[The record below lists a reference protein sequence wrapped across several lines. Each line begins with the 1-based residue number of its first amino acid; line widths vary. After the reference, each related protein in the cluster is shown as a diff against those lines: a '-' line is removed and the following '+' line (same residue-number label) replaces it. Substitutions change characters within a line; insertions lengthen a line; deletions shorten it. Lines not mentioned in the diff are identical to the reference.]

1 MSSQLTS
8 VKRVCEKITIPLL
21 HLSST
26 SNALFLLT
34 SASLS
39 LESLPHLTTA
49 PALRLPPN
57 ANPDALLP
65 LPTTQW
71 WGWSAATAADAVPAV
86 AADKSAAHILARC
99 PGGCPAVHDAVEQLG
114 EVLAGLT
121 TNHD

>member
-1 MSSQLTS
+1 MRKDHHTPPPPFFYLQRS
-8 VKRVCEKITIPLL
+8 
-21 HLSST
+21 LSSH
-26 SNALFLLT
+26 LC
-34 SASLS
+34 
-39 LESLPHLTTA
+39 LPLARIVA
-49 PALRLPPN
+49 PPHHGAGPAT